1 MKELKNRLNSLKA
14 IWLYSDAQPTEITL
28 ALCLSV
34 LVFPVT
40 ALELGFMPII
50 QGFAFFAGVFQL
62 YCVSREDLKCR
73 LRAALLSL
81 SAFGTI
87 FITYALNGFLTSSP
101 THFGWLLLLVSAW
114 GSLKRLNREYLH
126 RSK

>member
-1 MKELKNRLNSLKA
+1 MKAIKKVLSSLKT
-14 IWLYSDAQPTEITL
+14 IWLYSDAQPTELTL

-40 ALELGFMPII
+40 YLELGFMPII
-50 QGFAFFAGVFQL
+50 QGYAFAAGAFQL

-73 LRAALLSL
+73 LRAAFFTF
-81 SAFGTI
+81 SALGTI
-87 FITYALNGFLTSSP
+87 FILYALKGYLNSSP
-101 THFGWLLLLVSAW
+101 THYGWAVLLLSAW

-126 RSK
+126 RRN